1 MPEENLVFVYGTLKR
16 GFSNNRYLAGSKF
29 LGTARTKEKFA
40 LYSDGLPFLIMTESI
55 SEIHGELYQVDDL
68 TLQILDD
75 LEGHPDWYR
84 REQGE
89 ICLDD
94 DSSQSGIEAWVYFSL
109 NSCGGKLIPSG
120 VYTSNRF

>member
-1 MPEENLVFVYGTLKR
+1 MCEENLVFVYGTLQQ
-16 GFSNNRYLAGSKF
+16 GFSNHRYLAGSKF
-29 LGTARTKEKFA
+29 LGTGLTKEKFA
-40 LYSDGLPFLIMTESI
+40 LYSDGLPFLIMAESI

-84 REQGE
+84 RGMVE

-94 DSSQSGIEAWVYFSL
+94 YSSQSVLDAWVYFSL
-109 NSCGGKLIPSG
+109 NSGGGKLIPSG
-120 VYTSNRF
+120 IFSSNRF

>member
-1 MPEENLVFVYGTLKR
+1 MCEENLVFVYGTLKR

-84 REQGE
+84 REQVE

-94 DSSQSGIEAWVYFSL
+94 GNHSVMKAWVYFTL
-109 NSCGGKLIPSG
+109 GTGGGKLIPSG
-120 VYTSNRF
+120 IYTSNRF